1 MTLEE
6 AIADHMKLIDLELQL
21 EELALWQRPLRAAI
35 KFTLESIIEIRGDTK
50 ENFAT
55 KEWFAIIFHHIEN
68 WYRETYGSAF
78 EKSSG
83 DSVCSGVLLI
93 RHVPVE
99 LRVPLTRTTPGTPG
113 ETVWLHFPIA
123 MERGEK
129 PEDWL
134 INPPNLAKLEP
145 SETRKLHKRMAATAV
160 SLRRIRM
167 NTMGVIAA
175 DNEIKELIE
184 GVLAD
189 LQNCAKGLI
198 ANDDAMRGAAMW
210 SLQMAAE
217 RTIKAFIF
225 QKTGKKYREI
235 HDLFYLYDDA
245 LPHCAGINRNLLK
258 KLPNSREMVDG
269 RYGLGGK
276 WTIHFATE
284 AYFVGLTLIAEFT
297 SLLDRSLSVGGGRAL
312 VKRPRWSTLPE
323 PNT

>member
-6 AIADHMKLIDLELQL
+6 AIADHIRLIDLELQL
-21 EELALWQRPLRAAI
+21 EELPLWQRPLRAAI
-35 KFTLESIIEIRGDTK
+35 KFTLESILEIRGDTK

-55 KEWFAIIFHHIEN
+55 KKWFSIIFHHIEN
-68 WYRETYGSAF
+68 WYREMYGSAF
-78 EKSSG
+78 DQSSG
-83 DSVCSGVLLI
+83 DSICSGVLLI
-93 RHVPVE
+93 RQVPIE

-113 ETVWLHFPIA
+113 ETVWLHFPNTL
-123 MERGEK
+123 ERGEK

-134 INPPNLAKLEP
+134 ITPPNLAKLEP
-145 SETRKLHKRMAATAV
+145 AEIRKLRRRMAATAV

-175 DNEIKELIE
+175 DDEIKELID

-198 ANDDAMRGAAMW
+198 ANDDAVKGAAMW
-210 SLQMAAE
+210 SLQMAVE
-217 RTIKAFIF
+217 RAIKAFTF
-225 QKTGKKYREI
+225 QKTGKKYRET

-245 LPHCAGINRNLLK
+245 LPHCAAINRNLLK

-269 RYGLGGK
+269 RYGLGRK

-284 AYFVGLTLIAEFT
+284 AYFAGLKLIAEFT
-297 SLLDRSLSVGGGRAL
+297 TLLDRSLSVGGARVL
-312 VKRPRWSTLPE
+312 VKRPPWLILPE

>member
-1 MTLEE
+1 M
-6 AIADHMKLIDLELQL
+6 
-21 EELALWQRPLRAAI
+21 
-35 KFTLESIIEIRGDTK
+35 
-50 ENFAT
+50 
-55 KEWFAIIFHHIEN
+55 
-68 WYRETYGSAF
+68 
-78 EKSSG
+78 
-83 DSVCSGVLLI
+83 
-93 RHVPVE
+93 
-99 LRVPLTRTTPGTPG
+99 
-113 ETVWLHFPIA
+113 
-123 MERGEK
+123 
-129 PEDWL
+129 
-134 INPPNLAKLEP
+134 
-145 SETRKLHKRMAATAV
+145 
-160 SLRRIRM
+160 
-167 NTMGVIAA
+167 
-175 DNEIKELIE
+175 
-184 GVLAD
+184 
-189 LQNCAKGLI
+189 I

-284 AYFVGLTLIAEFT
+284 AYFAGLTLIAEFT

-312 VKRPRWSTLPE
+312 VKRPPWSTLPE